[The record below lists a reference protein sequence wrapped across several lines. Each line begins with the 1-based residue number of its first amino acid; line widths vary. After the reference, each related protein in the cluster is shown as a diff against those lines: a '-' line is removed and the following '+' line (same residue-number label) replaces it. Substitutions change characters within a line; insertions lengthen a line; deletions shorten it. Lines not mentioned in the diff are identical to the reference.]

1 MQVNGYAILLRF
13 RERGERYP
21 RLSTQCVSCKAKFL
35 LPDTG
40 FQRDIKFK
48 TDFDLSMYLTKLHV
62 I

>member
-1 MQVNGYAILLRF
+1 MQFNGYAILLRF

-21 RLSTQCVSCKAKFL
+21 RLSTQYVSCKAKFL
-35 LPDTG
+35 LPDTS